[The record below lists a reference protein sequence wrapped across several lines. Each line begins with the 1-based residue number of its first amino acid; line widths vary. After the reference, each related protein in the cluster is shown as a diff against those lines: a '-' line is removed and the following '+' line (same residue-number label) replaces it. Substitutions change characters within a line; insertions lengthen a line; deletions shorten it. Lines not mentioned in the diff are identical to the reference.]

1 MSRIPYSMMPNL
13 GELQAGDVVPCL
25 RPPFSEGTA
34 LISDVQK
41 YVRPYDVYVALLTQS
56 GTDDPT
62 AIVLENT
69 IGEIVWT
76 FDSNGSY
83 FGTLSGIFNETKTF
97 LLITPNGNATDTPFF
112 QFQRISNDVVCI
124 NTFDGTSYSNG
135 LLLNTPI
142 EIRVYYSE
150 PA

>member
-13 GELQAGDVVPCL
+13 GELQAGDIVPCL

-76 FDSNGSY
+76 FDANGSY
-83 FGTLSGIFNETKTF
+83 FGTLTGAFTSNKTF
-97 LLITPNGNATDTPFF
+97 FLITPNSNGVDTPFF
-112 QFQRISNDVVCI
+112 TVQYQTSDFFAI

-135 LLLNTPI
+135 LLFNTPI